1 MYISVDQSTS
11 STTVFL
17 YNKKLQLLDRVTKS
31 HKQIQKKLGFVEHD
45 ANEIYNN
52 LLVLVTKI
60 SKKIKYNENLF
71 LSITNQRETF
81 VIFDAI
87 SGTPLNNAIVW
98 QCRRGQNICD
108 KINKTKKNINLIK
121 SKTGLTLDTYFPA
134 SKLLHFLQLNPA
146 IKNKL
151 KKGTAL
157 FGTIDTYLIYRLT
170 NQKSYTTDFTNAS
183 RTLFFNINS
192 LQWSKELL
200 KVFNLNIK
208 KLPQV
213 KESSSVF
220 GYTNINGILKKP
232 IPISGVIG
240 DSQSSIF
247 ANQCFNVGNSKITIG
262 TGSSILTNIGN
273 KFTHKKNIL
282 TTLSFVF
289 KGKPYYSYECLIN
302 YAGATISWL
311 KDNLKIIN
319 SAKETNTIFKETS
332 NSNGV
337 FVIPAFVGLSSPHWI
352 PNSKAMI
359 YGLTPSVNKKHI
371 IRASLESIAFQIKDY
386 LDDLETKKKIKY
398 NDIFIDGGLI
408 NNKGFTQFLAN
419 ILQRKIYI
427 TNFADMSS
435 YGALIMGLL
444 GMKIS
449 SSLKDIKKYKQ
460 KYITFIPIKKN
471 NDVEIYYQWKN
482 VLHKHY
488 LDK

>member
-17 YNKKLQLLDRVTKS
+17 YNKKLKLIDRVTKS

-52 LLVLVTKI
+52 LLQLVKKI
-60 SKKIKYNENLF
+60 SKKIKHTDNIF

-81 VIFDAI
+81 VIFDAL
-87 SGTPLNNAIVW
+87 SGKPLNNAIVW
-98 QCRRGQNICD
+98 QCRRGQEICD
-108 KINKTKKNINLIK
+108 KINKSKKNVQLIK

-134 SKLLHFLQLNPA
+134 SKLLHLLESKPD
-146 IKNKL
+146 IGDKL
-151 KKGTAL
+151 KKGSAL
-157 FGTIDTYLIYRLT
+157 FGTIDTYLIYNLT

-200 KVFNLNIK
+200 KIFNLNLK
-208 KLPQV
+208 KLPEV
-213 KESSSVF
+213 KESSSIF
-220 GYTNINGILKKP
+220 GYTDINGILKKP
-232 IPISGVIG
+232 IAIAGVIG

-247 ANQCFNVGNSKITIG
+247 ANQCFNIGNSKITIG

-289 KGKPYYSYECLIN
+289 KRKPYYSYECLIN
-302 YAGATISWL
+302 YAGATINWL
-311 KDNLKIIN
+311 KDNLQIIN
-319 SAKETNTIFKETS
+319 NAKETNTIFKEVS

-337 FVIPAFVGLSSPHWI
+337 FVIPAFVGLSSPHWV
-352 PNSKAMI
+352 PDSKAMI

-386 LDDLETKKKIKY
+386 LDDLNTKKKIKY

-408 NNKGFTQFLAN
+408 NNRPFIQFLAN

-449 SSLKDIKKYKQ
+449 SSLKDIKKFRQ
-460 KYITFIPIKKN
+460 KYILFQPIKKN
-471 NDVEIYYQWKN
+471 NDVDKYYQWKN
-482 VLHKHY
+482 VLYKYY